1 MFPQPTSYPFEPHLD
16 IPQTHHLKQR
26 MAQRNIS
33 PGDLDLVLQYG
44 KEFHCAGAVHVHL
57 RRRDIPARWQNEYAR
72 LEGTTIVLSRDE
84 TAGLTVHR
92 NRQSG
97 PRRIKRKPSFGYKTN
112 RRYLQ

>member
-1 MFPQPTSYPFEPHLD
+1 MFPQPASYPFEPHLN

-33 PGDLDLVLQYG
+33 PDDLDFVLQYG

-72 LEGTTIVLSRDE
+72 LEGTTVILSQDE
-84 TAGLTVHR
+84 AVAITVYR

-97 PRRIKRKPSFGYKTN
+97 PRRIKRKPSFGYQTN